1 MKKLSIIICIML
13 ILEIIIYL
21 FSPLKKP
28 YDDITNLELW
38 YVVTLFSGF
47 MIILKIIKKW
57 SINQRIFTIII
68 FLIYILSHY
77 INYI

>member
-38 YVVTLFSGF
+38 YVITLLSGF
-47 MIILKIIKKW
+47 ILIIKIINKW
-57 SINQRIFTIII
+57 SINEKVFTIII